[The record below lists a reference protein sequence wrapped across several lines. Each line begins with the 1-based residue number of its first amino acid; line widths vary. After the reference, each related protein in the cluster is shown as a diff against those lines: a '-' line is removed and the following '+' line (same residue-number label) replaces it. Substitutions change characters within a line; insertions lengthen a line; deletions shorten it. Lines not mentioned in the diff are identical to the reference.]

1 MNAVMG
7 IWRSSKQEK
16 IAWLLKQIPIIGIVL
31 LATLVNWL
39 ANSVSERW
47 LPALGF
53 VLGAGLVG
61 FGYFNVFPFFNK
73 IRTMDATS
81 TEKIAWISGITV
93 GMFGGVVIVLND
105 SIAVIFNIQWLR
117 SFMVAITIGFG
128 FLCIAY
134 WIMTL
139 SSELFKGDRIWKFCG
154 IVIHCLLLASVV
166 VKYTF

>member
-1 MNAVMG
+1 MLLWEFCEVRN
-7 IWRSSKQEK
+7 RKK
-16 IAWLLKQIPIIGIVL
+16 IAWLVKQIPIIGIIL
-31 LATLVNWL
+31 LIALDELL

-53 VLGAGLVG
+53 VLGAGLVC

-73 IRTMDATS
+73 IKTMDVTS
-81 TEKIAWISGITV
+81 TEKIAWISGITLAI
-93 GMFGGVVIVLND
+93 FGGAVINLNN
-105 SIAVIFNIQWLR
+105 SIAAIFYIQWLR
-117 SFMVAITIGFG
+117 SFMVATIIGCG

-139 SSELFKGDRIWKFCG
+139 FGELFKSDRIWKICG